1 MRRSI
6 LLIGGLAVVVGA
18 VVAVALDGWW
28 AVVAGAIA
36 GFLVLWL
43 GTRPSLARM
52 EAHASSAA
60 GAAQEAT
67 RRAGDYQERWHGLDL
82 VLAAVPQGLI
92 LVEGDD
98 VTYANPAARD
108 LLGMVP
114 DRLGGVSPLAL
125 QRIVREARTQGRQVA
140 ANVEHGLPPH
150 RLQLI
155 AVPLSE
161 RDQVVAFASDIT
173 RPHRTDAMRRDFVA
187 AASHELKTPVAA
199 ILASAETLQLA
210 LDHEPESARKFA
222 AQVES
227 SARQLAGLVNDL
239 LDLSRLESDLS
250 PRHPLRLDLLAEDEA
265 ERVAASAKQ
274 SGVHL
279 DVEADEVTVTGNPA
293 DLGLAVRNLLE
304 NAVRHTPPEGN
315 IRLGVF
321 VDGRDAVVSV
331 ADTGEGI
338 PQRDLPRIFER
349 FYRVDTARSRATGGT
364 GLGLAIVRHVAEG
377 HEGSVT
383 VESELGVGSTFR
395 LRLPLPV

>member
-1 MRRSI
+1 M
-6 LLIGGLAVVVGA
+6 GGLSVLTGVVVA
-18 VVAVALDGWW
+18 IPLDGWL
-28 AVVAGAIA
+28 ALLAGASA
-36 GFLVLWL
+36 GILVLWL
-43 GTRPSLARM
+43 GTRPFLARM
-52 EAHASSAA
+52 EAEAKAA
-60 GAAQEAT
+60 ATAAQAT
-67 RRAGDYQERWHGLDL
+67 SQLASDYQERWRSLDL

-92 LVEGDD
+92 LVEGDL
-98 VTYANPAARD
+98 VTYANPAARV

-114 DRLGGVSPLAL
+114 DRLGGISPVAL
-125 QRIVREARTQGRQVA
+125 QRVVREARADGRQVA
-140 ANVEHGLPPH
+140 ASVEHGLPPR

-161 RDQVVAFASDIT
+161 RDQVVAFASDVT

-222 AQVES
+222 VQVES

-250 PRHPLRLDLLAEDEA
+250 PRHPLRLDRLAEDEA
-265 ERVAASAKQ
+265 DRVAASAKE
-274 SGVHL
+274 SGVNL
-279 DVEADEVTVTGNPA
+279 EVEADEVTITGNAA

-304 NAVRHTPPEGN
+304 NAVRHTPPNGHVRLRVMEEGSQ
-315 IRLGVF
+315 
-321 VDGRDAVVSV
+321 AVVSV
-331 ADTGEGI
+331 VDTGERI

-349 FYRVDTARSRATGGT
+349 FYRVDSARSRTTGGT

-377 HEGSVT
+377 HDGSVT

-395 LRLPLPV
+395 LSLPRSD

>member
-1 MRRSI
+1 
-6 LLIGGLAVVVGA
+6 
-18 VVAVALDGWW
+18 
-28 AVVAGAIA
+28 
-36 GFLVLWL
+36 
-43 GTRPSLARM
+43 M
-52 EAHASSAA
+52 EAEAKAA
-60 GAAQEAT
+60 ATAAQAT
-67 RRAGDYQERWHGLDL
+67 SQLASDYQERWRSLDL

-92 LVEGDD
+92 LVEGDL
-98 VTYANPAARD
+98 VTYANPAARV

-114 DRLGGVSPLAL
+114 DRLGGISPVAL
-125 QRIVREARTQGRQVA
+125 QRVVREARADGRQVA
-140 ANVEHGLPPH
+140 ASVEHGLPPR

-161 RDQVVAFASDIT
+161 RDQVVAFASDVT

-222 AQVES
+222 VQVES

-250 PRHPLRLDLLAEDEA
+250 PRHPLRLDRLAEDEA
-265 ERVAASAKQ
+265 DRVAASAKE
-274 SGVHL
+274 SGVNL
-279 DVEADEVTVTGNPA
+279 EVEADEVTITGNAA

-304 NAVRHTPPEGN
+304 NAVRHTPPNGHVRLRVMEEGSQ
-315 IRLGVF
+315 
-321 VDGRDAVVSV
+321 AVVSV
-331 ADTGEGI
+331 VDTGEGI

-349 FYRVDTARSRATGGT
+349 FYRVDSARSRTTGGT

-377 HEGSVT
+377 HDGSVT

-395 LRLPLPV
+395 LSLPRSD